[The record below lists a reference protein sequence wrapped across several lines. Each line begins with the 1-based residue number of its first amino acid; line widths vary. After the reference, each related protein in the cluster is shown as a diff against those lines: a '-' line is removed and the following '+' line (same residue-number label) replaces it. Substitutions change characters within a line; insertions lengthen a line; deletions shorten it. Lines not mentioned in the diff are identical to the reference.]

1 MKPTVL
7 SFYRESF
14 CVHPRRHITDFDVRA
29 TFAVSYGISFA
40 AITATLTHAFLFY
53 RKQIWSQARRS
64 LKEQP
69 DIHARLMSKYEQVP
83 EWYYGVIFSTSFHSV
98 WLLADVMNSVV
109 MFVFAVVS
117 IEVLET
123 GLPVWGKLTALV
135 FLKR

>member
-69 DIHARLMSKYEQVP
+69 DIHARLMSKYK
-83 EWYYGVIFSTSFHSV
+83 G
-98 WLLADVMNSVV
+98 
-109 MFVFAVVS
+109 
-117 IEVLET
+117 
-123 GLPVWGKLTALV
+123 
-135 FLKR
+135 R

>member
-1 MKPTVL
+1 M
-7 SFYRESF
+7 
-14 CVHPRRHITDFDVRA
+14 
-29 TFAVSYGISFA
+29 SYGLSFA

-69 DIHARLMSKYEQVP
+69 DIHARLMSKYKQVP
-83 EWYYGVIFSTSFHSV
+83 EWYYGVIFGTSFPSV
-98 WLLADVMNSVV
+98 SFFSDIMNSVV

-123 GLPVWGKLTALV
+123 GLPVWGKLTLTLV
-135 FLKR
+135 LLKD